1 MVETA
6 WKARE
11 VPAIPPEPHER
22 IPLSPRE
29 EAALADI
36 GERLQASDP
45 AFVPHMSGTGDA
57 GDSRISLRA
66 AGVLITLLMLVLIVT
81 RTPPA
86 VWPLLGSLIALHLL
100 PVVLLWVVERRHR
113 R

>member
-1 MVETA
+1 MS
-6 WKARE
+6 
-11 VPAIPPEPHER
+11 AIAPDPNER
-22 IPLSPRE
+22 SPLSPRD

-45 AFVPHMSGTGDA
+45 AFVARMSGTGGD

-66 AGVLITLLMLVLIVT
+66 AGVLITLLILVLIVT

-86 VWPLLGSLIALHLL
+86 VWPLLALLIALHLL
-100 PVVLLWVVERRHR
+100 PVVLLWVFERGDRH
-113 R
+113 